1 MYAIVRLRGQV
12 NVRYTIEDTMKM
24 LRLHKIN
31 HCVLVPENPHFK
43 GMILKVKDYVA
54 YGQVDAKIL
63 AEILENRGR
72 LEGDARLTAKYLQ
85 ENTAYDSIK
94 SFAEAVIE
102 GEASLKDI
110 PRLKPIF
117 RLHPPR
123 KGHSGIKRTFQQGG
137 VLGNHNTDIN
147 VLLHKMR

>member
-24 LRLHKIN
+24 LRLHKVN

-54 YGQVDAKIL
+54 YGKVDAKIL
-63 AEILENRGR
+63 AEILGNRGR
-72 LEGDARLTAKYLQ
+72 LEGDTRLTAKYIQ
-85 ENTAYDSIK
+85 ENTTYDSINA
-94 SFAEAVIE
+94 FAEALIE
-102 GEASLKDI
+102 GKASLKDI
-110 PRLKPIF
+110 PKLKPIF